1 MKKKLWI
8 TPAELRSLWI
18 TPRTFYRL
26 ISQPG
31 VCTLAYGE
39 FYRGWNEPRELSRMA
54 AIRASYAARV
64 ATSIRL
70 HHPSAQ
76 LSRTL
81 TNFARASFLEI
92 IQLEESPKKKLP
104 IGKYQT
110 QTAESMTILP
120 IDSNFPALSLF
131 FPTISFR
138 RCLNQWW
145 TNCRADFARER
156 ERRKTSRDA
165 RAKVFFPTVCA
176 SSQGCPARCAS
187 CRYVSQCSSDDVI
200 GVHERHL
207 NERSFRSARTY
218 AAELVLNAL
227 DCVNGHSTIDAR
239 RVDARSARSEDE
251 KSRVGDFYV
260 VVAFEATT
268 SIWIWRLSVHRHQRF
283 FWTDNLTNLDWLF
296 VSNIQSIHS
305 WRRNWKNFE
314 YFL

>member
-76 LSRTL
+76 LSHTL

-145 TNCRADFARER
+145 TNCRGRFRERARTSQNVSRRAREG
-156 ERRKTSRDA
+156 
-165 RAKVFFPTVCA
+165 FFPY
-176 SSQGCPARCAS
+176 GMR
-187 CRYVSQCSSDDVI
+187 
-200 GVHERHL
+200 E
-207 NERSFRSARTY
+207 
-218 AAELVLNAL
+218 
-227 DCVNGHSTIDAR
+227 
-239 RVDARSARSEDE
+239 
-251 KSRVGDFYV
+251 
-260 VVAFEATT
+260 
-268 SIWIWRLSVHRHQRF
+268 
-283 FWTDNLTNLDWLF
+283 
-296 VSNIQSIHS
+296 
-305 WRRNWKNFE
+305 
-314 YFL
+314 